1 MYHFPFHINDF
12 SRDTARFELV
22 EIGIYL
28 RLMMEYYSSEKPL
41 PNDHNELAFR
51 VGARTRPEKCA
62 LDHVLRRCFE
72 LDSVKNEYVQKR
84 CEAEILDYRAAGVQ
98 SRYANLC
105 RHWEKVNKG
114 VEKPKFETF
123 AQNPDSYFEE
133 TTGRVRQVTG
143 RKSLVL
149 VSESEDSPNLPLP
162 DSQPRTNNQEP
173 ITIGSP
179 IVPKG
184 TIATGLP
191 KPEQV
196 AEAIYGIYPRKAGRG
211 AALKAIEKALKRSGL
226 TELEMQVK
234 VREFAKAVQLRLDQ
248 DPTFSLNFVPHPQT
262 WFNQERYMDDPAEW
276 SRMNSPASKPG
287 SGPQKKEGG
296 ASGDFSLVPEASGV
310 SGPPEGWERAMVALW
325 GEAWRDVYAAW
336 EMMPPSDHAQVR
348 KWLAKKERGGE

>member
-12 SRDTARFELV
+12 SRDTARFELI

-51 VGARTRPEKCA
+51 VGARTRPEKLA
-62 LDHVLRRCFE
+62 LDHVLRRCFD

-149 VSESEDSPNLPLP
+149 SSESQDSPNLPLP

-184 TIATGLP
+184 TDTRGPSDDSI
-191 KPEQV
+191 
-196 AEAIYGIYPRKAGRG
+196 AEAIYALYPKKVGHGVAI
-211 AALKAIEKALKRSGL
+211 KAIQKALKISGL
-226 TELEMQVK
+226 TELEMQGRVRSYAEAVK
-234 VREFAKAVQLRLDQ
+234 LWPEQ
-248 DPTFSLNFVPHPQT
+248 DKTYIPMPST
-262 WFNQERYMDDPAEW
+262 WFNQQRYMDDPAEW
-276 SRMNSPASKPG
+276 ARKEPVT
-287 SGPQKKEGG
+287 PQNRFSEKKEKGPPPAVIPEAPEPEWDWQALHEELYGQPADVRWCHLPKSKRFELRQAHEKKKGG
-296 ASGDFSLVPEASGV
+296 AA
-310 SGPPEGWERAMVALW
+310 
-325 GEAWRDVYAAW
+325 DV
-336 EMMPPSDHAQVR
+336 
-348 KWLAKKERGGE
+348 